1 MVGVDENNKI
11 NSSSFDQ
18 MYQYQHIYYQ
28 LQLNMD
34 LLTFLYLL
42 NELDNGNN
50 IDEMG
55 VGSV

>member
-34 LLTFLYLL
+34 LFTLLYVL
-42 NELDNGNN
+42 NELDNGNKHR
-50 IDEMG
+50 
-55 VGSV
+55 